1 VKLPEWSKRSGA
13 ALGGTANLLALT
25 IVAWASFLTW
35 DKWLALIGG
44 GLEFI
49 FLSWA
54 AWSKTYRKRLE
65 SKHLKPRPK
74 PIDLWLLIV
83 TVSGFVV
90 ILFFGFGKLLLT
102 PRWLHLSHAQGWEA
116 GAIGWT
122 ALFLIYYLFK
132 FKKTKN
138 PELYHVVFISI
149 TIVSFILLFLLWY
162 TMDIPVWHVTLVLA
176 LGWCFFGIDL
186 FLVFALVDDDKDNEK
201 GRSLASLVGADI
213 PMVVTLSLLLLYLGI
228 YSDADNRDVFV
239 SGVVACQLLF
249 SNAVFVLTE
258 FAWLQIPSF
267 GEASSAGQ
275 IQQNNR
281 EPAVVTP
288 ATSKELSPNP
298 AE

>member
-1 VKLPEWSKRSGA
+1 MKLPEWSKRSGA
-13 ALGGTANLLALT
+13 ALRGTANLVALT

-35 DKWLALIGG
+35 DIWLAVVGG
-44 GLEFI
+44 GIEII

-54 AWSKTYRKRLE
+54 TWSKTYQKRLE
-65 SKHLKPRPK
+65 SRRGKPRPK

-102 PRWLHLSHAQGWEA
+102 PRWLPLSHAQGWEA

-138 PELYHVVFISI
+138 PALYQVVLILVA
-149 TIVSFILLFLLWY
+149 IVSTVLLFGLRY
-162 TMDIPVWHVTLVLA
+162 SMDIPVLHVALVLA
-176 LGWCFFGIDL
+176 LGVCFLGMDL
-186 FLVFALVDDDKDNEK
+186 FLVFTLVDDDKNDEK
-201 GRSLASLVGADI
+201 SRSLASLVGADI
-213 PMVVTLSLLLLYLGI
+213 PMVLTLSLLLLYLGI
-228 YSDADNRDVFV
+228 YNDADNRDVFV

-258 FAWLQIPSF
+258 FAWLQLPQSF
-267 GEASSAGQ
+267 GEMAPSGK
-275 IQQNNR
+275 
-281 EPAVVTP
+281 
-288 ATSKELSPNP
+288 TSVGS
-298 AE
+298 